1 MDTTEKV
8 YLTLEGL
15 KNLKEEY
22 DNLVNVERP
31 EAIKT
36 IELALTEGG
45 GSEDNA
51 QYEIAIEKSL
61 AMERKIADIE
71 EALKKAIL
79 IDEGVARSEVGLGS
93 KVTIEQD
100 GRKTQYTIVGS
111 TEANPQKGKI
121 SNESPLG
128 KKLLGRKKGQL
139 VEIRESEITYKV
151 VDIG

>member
-22 DNLVNVERP
+22 DDLVNVERP

-36 IELALTEGG
+36 IELALSEGI
-45 GSEDNA
+45 EDNA

-71 EALKKAIL
+71 ETLKKAIL
-79 IDEGVARSEVGLGS
+79 IDEGVMRSEVGLGS

-100 GRKTQYTIVGS
+100 GQKTQYTIVGS
-111 TEANPQKGKI
+111 TEADPQKGKI

>member
-22 DNLVNVERP
+22 DKLVNVERP
-31 EAIKT
+31 ESVKM
-36 IELALTEGG
+36 IELALNDG
-45 GSEDNA
+45 GSDDNA
-51 QYEIAIEKSL
+51 QYEIAIERSL
-61 AMERKIADIE
+61 ALERKIADIE
-71 EALKKAIL
+71 ETLKKAIL

-100 GRKTQYTIVGS
+100 GKTTKYTIVGS
-111 TEANPQKGKI
+111 AEANPQEGRI

-151 VDIG
+151 VDID